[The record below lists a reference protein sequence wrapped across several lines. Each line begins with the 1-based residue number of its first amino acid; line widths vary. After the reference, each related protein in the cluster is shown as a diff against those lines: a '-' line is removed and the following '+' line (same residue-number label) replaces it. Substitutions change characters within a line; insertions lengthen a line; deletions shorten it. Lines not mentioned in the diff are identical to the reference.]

1 MLFNLLLCT
10 LVWVLFLRKNGN
22 CDTSNSKK
30 HFHFHCRRFT
40 WLYILGEQQHLYFY
54 TLSIDCFL
62 TGGLGLAQIHT
73 GNSLNEIHVFYPLDF
88 VMCNKTDLVWIRI
101 ITPLL
106 TSWVTLSKFL
116 NLPESS
122 LLICKMRTDHF
133 LHQIEVSLRWYM

>member
-1 MLFNLLLCT
+1 MVIVT
-10 LVWVLFLRKNGN
+10 PAILRS
-22 CDTSNSKK
+22 T
-30 HFHFHCRRFT
+30 FIFIVRRFT
-40 WLYILGEQQHLYFY
+40 WLYILGDQQHLYFY

-73 GNSLNEIHVFYPLDF
+73 GNSLNQIHVFYPLDF
-88 VMCNKTDLVWIRI
+88 VMCNKTDLVWIWI

-122 LLICKMRTDHF
+122 LLICQMRTDHF
-133 LHQIEVSLRWYM
+133 LQSDRGFIEMIYVKWHNSRLGM